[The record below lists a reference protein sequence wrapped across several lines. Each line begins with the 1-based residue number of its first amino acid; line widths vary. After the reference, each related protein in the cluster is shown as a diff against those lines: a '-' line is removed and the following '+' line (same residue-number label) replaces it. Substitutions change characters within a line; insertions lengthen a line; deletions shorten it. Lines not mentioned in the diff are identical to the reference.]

1 MFYKN
6 LITEVN
12 DKKVIYLY
20 LNSDYEVSNDLY
32 VRREKNKVF
41 INRARDYL
49 NNMGIDYR
57 GKSVY
62 LVVDNIVVGKLQL
75 NKFFKKPKYLEYTR
89 FGKKYRFDFLSE
101 EEHPSLKFIDIYR
114 SSGIVDKLKFNEYLF
129 GVIAREM
136 PYIDSSE
143 CLKAQAVLA
152 RTYLFKCLKENKEI
166 KDINRYQLFFDKSY
180 LKLLWKDKYDE
191 YRDKILDAIID
202 TDKETLVFQDDFIEC
217 FSHYQNSGVTEDS
230 RNVLKFSYPYL
241 VSVNSLDNLT
251 NPVLRSRRV
260 DNNYLSKLLK
270 VDITSKTKVSIIR
283 STSGN
288 NVLYIKFGD
297 KVFDGLIL
305 SRTLGLIS
313 NHFTVQVHDNYTL
326 FLTRGCGHG
335 LGLSKCG
342 AKVMADSGYDYKE
355 ILMHY
360 YPNTELRKV
369 KEEKFF

>member
-180 LKLLWKDKYDE
+180 LKLLWKDKYNE

-251 NPVLRSRRV
+251 KPVLRSRRV

>member
-12 DKKVIYLY
+12 GKKVIYLY

-32 VRREKNKVF
+32 IRREKNKVF

-180 LKLLWKDKYDE
+180 LKLLWKNKYNE

-202 TDKETLVFQDDFIEC
+202 TGKETLVFQDDFIEC

-260 DNNYLSKLLK
+260 DNTYLSKLLK
-270 VDITSKTKVSIIR
+270 VDISLKTKVSIIK

-313 NHFTVQVHDNYTL
+313 NHFTVQIHDDYTL

-369 KEEKFF
+369 NEEKFF

>member
-180 LKLLWKDKYDE
+180 LKLLWKDKYNE

>member
-12 DKKVIYLY
+12 GKKVIYLY

-32 VRREKNKVF
+32 VRREKNKFF

-62 LVVDNIVVGKLQL
+62 LVVDNIVVGKIQL

-89 FGKKYRFDFLSE
+89 FGKKYRFDFLNE

-180 LKLLWKDKYDE
+180 LMLLWKDKYDE

-202 TDKETLVFQDDFIEC
+202 TNKEVLTFHGNFIEC
-217 FSHYQNSGVTEDS
+217 FSHFQNSGKTEDA
-230 RNVLKFSYPYL
+230 RNVLKLSYPYL

-251 NPVLRSRRV
+251 SPVLRSRRV
-260 DNNYLSKLLK
+260 DNTYLSKLLK
-270 VDITSKTKVSIIR
+270 VDISPKTEVSIIR

-288 NVLYIKFGD
+288 NVLYIKFGN

-313 NHFTVQVHDNYTL
+313 NHFTVQIHDNYTL

-342 AKVMADSGYDYKE
+342 AKVMADSGYDYKR
-355 ILMHY
+355 ILDHY
-360 YPNTELRKV
+360 YPNTELRKI

>member
-12 DKKVIYLY
+12 GNKVIYLY

-32 VRREKNKVF
+32 IRREKNSVF
-41 INRARDYL
+41 INKARDYL
-49 NNMGIDYR
+49 DNMGIDYR
-57 GKSVY
+57 GRPVY
-62 LVVDNIVVGKLQL
+62 LVVDNIIVGKLHL
-75 NKFFKKPKYLEYTR
+75 NKFFKKPKYLEYNR
-89 FGKKYRFDFLSE
+89 FGKKYRFDFLND

-114 SSGIVDKLKFNEYLF
+114 SSGIVDRLKFNEYLF

-136 PYIDSSE
+136 PYIDSNE

-152 RTYLFKCLKENKEI
+152 RTYLFKCLKDNKKI
-166 KDINRYQLFFDKSY
+166 NDINRYQLFFDKTY
-180 LKLLWKDKYDE
+180 LKLLWKDNYDKY
-191 YRDKILDAIID
+191 RNKILRAIID
-202 TDKETLVFQDDFIEC
+202 TDKETLIFNGDFIEC
-217 FSHYQNSGVTEDS
+217 FSHYQNNGKTEDA
-230 RNVLKFSYPYL
+230 RNILKLSYPYL
-241 VSVNSLDNLT
+241 VSVNSLDNLSI
-251 NPVLRSRRV
+251 PVLRSRRV
-260 DNNYLSKLLK
+260 DNTYLSKLLK
-270 VDITSKTKVSIIR
+270 VEINSKTKVSIIR

-313 NHFTVQVHDNYTL
+313 NHFTVQINDDYTL

-342 AKVMADSGYDYKE
+342 AKVMADSGYDYKQ
-355 ILMHY
+355 ILKHY
-360 YPNTELRKV
+360 YPNTELEKV

>member
-180 LKLLWKDKYDE
+180 LKLLWKDKYNE

-202 TDKETLVFQDDFIEC
+202 TNKEVLTFHGNFIEC
-217 FSHYQNSGVTEDS
+217 FSHFQNSGVTEDS
-230 RNVLKFSYPYL
+230 RNVLKLSYPYL

-260 DNNYLSKLLK
+260 DNTYLSKLLK
-270 VDITSKTKVSIIR
+270 VEITPKTKVSIIR

-342 AKVMADSGYDYKE
+342 AKVMADSGYNYKE
-355 ILMHY
+355 ILGHY

>member
-12 DKKVIYLY
+12 GKKVIYLY

-57 GKSVY
+57 GKAVY

-89 FGKKYRFDFLSE
+89 FGKKYRFDFLNE

-202 TDKETLVFQDDFIEC
+202 TNKEVLTFHGNFIEC
-217 FSHYQNSGVTEDS
+217 FSHFQNSGKTEDA
-230 RNVLKFSYPYL
+230 RNVLKLSYPYL

-251 NPVLRSRRV
+251 NPVLRSRKV

-270 VDITSKTKVSIIR
+270 VDISPKTEVSIIR

-288 NVLYIKFGD
+288 NVLYIKFGN

-355 ILMHY
+355 ILSHY
-360 YPNTELRKV
+360 YPNTELRKI

>member
-12 DKKVIYLY
+12 GKKVIYLY

-180 LKLLWKDKYDE
+180 LKLLWKDKYNE

-202 TDKETLVFQDDFIEC
+202 TDKETLVFNDDFIEC

-230 RNVLKFSYPYL
+230 RNVLKFAYPYL

-251 NPVLRSRRV
+251 KPVLRSRRV

-342 AKVMADSGYDYKE
+342 AKVMADSGYNYKE
-355 ILMHY
+355 ILKHY

>member
-202 TDKETLVFQDDFIEC
+202 TIKEVLTFHGNFIEC
-217 FSHYQNSGVTEDS
+217 FSHYQNSGKTEDA
-230 RNVLKFSYPYL
+230 RNVLKLSYPYL

-260 DNNYLSKLLK
+260 DNTYLSKLLK
-270 VDITSKTKVSIIR
+270 VEITPKTKVSIIR

-342 AKVMADSGYDYKE
+342 AKVMADSGYNYKE
-355 ILMHY
+355 ILGHY

-369 KEEKFF
+369 NEEKFF

>member
-12 DKKVIYLY
+12 GKKVIYLY

-49 NNMGIDYR
+49 NNMGIDYKN
-57 GKSVY
+57 KSVY
-62 LVVDNIVVGKLQL
+62 LVVDNVVVGKLQL

-101 EEHPSLKFIDIYR
+101 EEYPSLKFVDIHR
-114 SSGIVDKLKFNEYLF
+114 SSGIIDKLKFNEYLF

-136 PYIDSSE
+136 PYIDTPE

-152 RTYLFKCLKENKEI
+152 RTYLFKCLKDKKEI
-166 KDINRYQLFFDKSY
+166 RDINRYQLFFDKSY
-180 LKLLWKDKYDE
+180 LKLLWTDKYNE

-202 TDKETLVFQDDFIEC
+202 TNKEVLTFHGNFIEC
-217 FSHYQNSGVTEDS
+217 FSHFQNSGKTEDA
-230 RNVLKFSYPYL
+230 RNVLKLSYPYL
-241 VSVNSLDNLT
+241 VSVNSLDDLT
-251 NPVLRSRRV
+251 NPILRSRRV
-260 DNNYLSKLLK
+260 DNTYLSKLLK
-270 VDITSKTKVSIIR
+270 VDISPKTKVSIIR

-313 NHFTVQVHDNYTL
+313 NHFTVQIHDDYTL

-342 AKVMADSGYDYKE
+342 AKVMADSGYNYKE